1 MLFMSMEILISNA
14 DLGGLKSRD
23 EVPLKCGQCGETFY
37 AEKHFVIASLGPKRN
52 HKFQFCGRECRQ
64 LHLTKSVSCKC
75 HQCGDEIVRPP
86 SWCKGKHTFC
96 SCSCSAIWNNNH
108 KTWGT
113 RRSRLEMW
121 IERKLSESYPN
132 LHIDYNKTDAINAEL
147 DIYIPSL
154 KLAFEL
160 NGIFHY
166 EPIYG
171 AEKLATIQTNDGRKF
186 QACVERGVEL
196 CIVDTH
202 NVKYLKAER
211 DQKFLGIICSIIQ
224 KKQFLPL

>member
-1 MLFMSMEILISNA
+1 MIFMGMEMLISHD
-14 DLGGLKSRD
+14 DLDCLKSRD
-23 EVPLKCGQCGETFY
+23 KVPLKCGQCGETFY
-37 AEKHFVIASLGPKRN
+37 AEKHFVVAAFGPKRD

-64 LHLTKSVSCKC
+64 LHLTTSVSCEC
-75 HQCGDEIVRPP
+75 HQCGRKTVRPP
-86 SWCKGKHTFC
+86 SWCKSKHTFC
-96 SCSCSAIWNNNH
+96 SQSCAAIWNNNH

-121 IERKLSESYPN
+121 IERKLSELYPN
-132 LHIDYNKTDAINAEL
+132 LCIDYNKTNAINAEL

-171 AEKLATIQTNDGRKF
+171 AEKLATIKTNDGRKF
-186 QACVERGVEL
+186 QACSERGIEL
-196 CIVDTH
+196 CVIDTH

-211 DQKFLGIICSIIQ
+211 DHKFLDIIVGIIQ
-224 KKQFLPL
+224 PKMK